1 MLSRAGRGGEADA
14 AFDRA
19 RELCEALVASDPAE
33 PRFAHELARILGNWS
48 ASHSGGSRILGG
60 IAALDRA
67 RKALES
73 AAEDSPSNLILQADL
88 AWIGTLIGRDHLDA
102 GRDIEAVSA
111 FERALAARDKLARAR
126 PTATRHVEQLVQLH
140 YYLAE
145 IHEHAGR
152 SAAARSSYESAISI
166 GERGIRAFPSDLAL
180 YEQLAYPF
188 EGWVRFLA
196 AQGEAA
202 EARSACERMRAV
214 VNTLVEASASAFA
227 TSRRAGFLRRLGT
240 AMGATGRAEEAVA
253 HYRRSLAMLETE
265 ERPTPV
271 NLYDMA
277 CCRSLIAGAA
287 TVAGSG
293 LTAAEGRLEA
303 DRAVAG
309 LRLALDA
316 GYARI
321 GWIRKDPDLDP
332 IRSRTDFQLLMM
344 DREFPD
350 EPFVVGR

>member
-1 MLSRAGRGGEADA
+1 M
-14 AFDRA
+14 
-19 RELCEALVASDPAE
+19 
-33 PRFAHELARILGNWS
+33 
-48 ASHSGGSRILGG
+48 
-60 IAALDRA
+60 
-67 RKALES
+67 
-73 AAEDSPSNLILQADL
+73 
-88 AWIGTLIGRDHLDA
+88 
-102 GRDIEAVSA
+102 SA